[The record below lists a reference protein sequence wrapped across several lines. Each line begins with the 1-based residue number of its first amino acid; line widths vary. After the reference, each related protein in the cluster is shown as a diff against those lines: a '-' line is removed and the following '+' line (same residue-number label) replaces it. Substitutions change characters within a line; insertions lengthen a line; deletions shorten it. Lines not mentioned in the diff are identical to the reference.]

1 MTGEEEDLALSTAL
15 KRIAGPVAVATIAT
29 GYGLRALKQR
39 YEAIAPFHLD
49 DRPAPGSAE
58 FDHFLEGMTGEAARP
73 GNRVDVYRNGRE
85 IFPAM
90 LDAIAQ
96 AERSILFA
104 TYIYWRG
111 DIARR
116 FAEALSARA
125 RDGVE
130 VRVLLDAVG
139 AARMLDGLAQ
149 QMRRAGCRIEWFRP
163 PTWHT
168 LHRFDNRT
176 HRKILVCDGRVAFT
190 GGVGIA
196 EQWTGDAQDPDHWRD
211 THVRIDG
218 PSSRGLVAGF
228 QENWAETTRELL
240 GGANVPDIDPYP
252 DGVPVHVAR
261 SSARHGTTEIQ
272 HVFHA
277 AIACA
282 RERIRLTSAYF
293 APDRSFVDGLVEAA
307 ERGVDIQILT
317 NGRNAKSEVVR
328 QAGQRRYEALLEA
341 GVRVFEY
348 TPTLLHAKVLT
359 VDGRW
364 SSVGSVNLDHR
375 SFALNDELNASI
387 SDEEV
392 ASVLDRQFDE
402 DRERSEEID
411 LERWR
416 SRGALPRLK
425 ERVSSALQ
433 QEL

>member
-1 MTGEEEDLALSTAL
+1 MSREEQHIPLSAALRRA
-15 KRIAGPVAVATIAT
+15 AGPLAVATLAT

-39 YEAIAPFHLD
+39 YEATAPFHLD
-49 DRPAPGSAE
+49 DEPEPGSPE
-58 FDHFLEGMTGEAARP
+58 FDHFLEGMTGEPVRP
-73 GNRVDVYRNGRE
+73 GNRVEVYRNGRE

-90 LDAIAQ
+90 LEAIAQ

-111 DIARR
+111 EIARR
-116 FAEALSARA
+116 FADVLSSRS
-125 RDGVE
+125 REGVE

-139 AARMLDGLAQ
+139 ASRMRDGLAR
-149 QMRRAGCRIEWFRP
+149 QMGSAGCRIEWFRP
-163 PTWHT
+163 PKWHT
-168 LHRFDNRT
+168 IHRFDNRT

-211 THVRIDG
+211 THLRIDG
-218 PSSRGLVAGF
+218 PSARGLVAGF
-228 QENWAETTRELL
+228 QENWAEATRELL
-240 GGANVPDIDPYP
+240 GGANVPDIEPYS
-252 DGVPVHVAR
+252 DGVAVHVAR
-261 SSARHGTTEIQ
+261 SSARHGTSEIQ

-282 RERIRLTSAYF
+282 RERIRLTTAYF
-293 APDRSFVDGLVEAA
+293 APDRSFVDGLIQAA

-375 SFALNDELNASI
+375 SFALNDELNASV
-387 SDEEV
+387 SDGGV
-392 ASVLDRQFDE
+392 AGVLDRHFDD
-402 DRERSEEID
+402 DRDRSEEID

-416 SRGALPRLK
+416 ARGALPRLK